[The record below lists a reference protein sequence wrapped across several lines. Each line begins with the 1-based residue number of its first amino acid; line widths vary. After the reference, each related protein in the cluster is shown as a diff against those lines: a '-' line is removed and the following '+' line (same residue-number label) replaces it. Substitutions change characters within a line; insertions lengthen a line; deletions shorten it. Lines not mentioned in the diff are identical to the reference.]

1 MNAAQRGTDSSD
13 GRLLARFAPV
23 LVFTAG
29 EMFFP
34 TAVDGYL
41 HRCSLWAQ
49 PAQGRAQQ
57 VAAPG
62 EIDAASVTAAAARAG
77 TGSTYLRFV
86 AEPMALPDYL
96 RWRRSAERAEF
107 RAVGR
112 WSRVGLLSRLVDA
125 GFDAT
130 LLVRGVVPGGTSA
143 VAEQQYRAMLSET
156 PRPVYYGRV
165 VREAGFTVCQ
175 YFFFYAM
182 NDYRSSF
189 YGVNDHES
197 DWEQVMVYVD
207 DDNGGLAADQAE
219 LQWVACAAHDL
230 SGDDMRRRVDD
241 PELIFEGG
249 THPTVFCGAGSHAS
263 YTRPG
268 EFLLSVAPAALEPV
282 QRWWRRAAEV
292 WHHSL
297 GQGRE
302 IRAVAQSTPLSI
314 PFVDYARG
322 DGRRI
327 GPADW
332 EQRLIGE
339 QDTWATDYRGLWGL
353 DTRDPMG
360 GERAP
365 AGPKYERDGQVRRSW
380 YDPVGWCGL
389 DKALPEDEL
398 VDALTARCKDL
409 ADATAHEREQIDA
422 ARHALRAAELDRMSA
437 VLAASGS
444 ALPDGVAER
453 VGTQEADLAGHQH
466 EHARLT
472 EAAHAAEVA
481 LERVRAGEHG
491 EPRAHIRHEVVPLP
505 AKKQAPLGTEV
516 WAAASGALLLLVEV
530 VLLWIGLPYLALGM
544 IGAVL
549 VFLAVDAAVRGT
561 GIRFLLSYT
570 VALAVI
576 ASVLLVITHWKISLV
591 VLIVALAF
599 FTLRD
604 NLRELRI
611 LRARHSHRH
620 DDDAR
625 RSP

>member
-1 MNAAQRGTDSSD
+1 MLPAGQGAAASD
-13 GRLLARFAPV
+13 EQLLARFAPV

-41 HRCSLWAQ
+41 RRCSLWAQ
-49 PAQGRAQQ
+49 PARGRARQ

-62 EIDAASVTAAAARAG
+62 EVDAQTLTAAAGRAG
-77 TGSTYLRFV
+77 SGSTYLRFV
-86 AEPMALPDYL
+86 DEPMALPDYL

-143 VAEQQYRAMLSET
+143 VAEQQYRAMIAET

-175 YFFFYAM
+175 YFYFYAM

-197 DWEQVMVYVD
+197 DWEQVMIYVD
-207 DDNGGLAADQAE
+207 DDNGQLTAEQAE
-219 LQWVACAAHDL
+219 LQWVAYAAHDL
-230 SGDDMRRRVDD
+230 SGDDTRRHVDD
-241 PELIFEGG
+241 PELLFQDD
-249 THPTVFCGAGSHAS
+249 THPVVFCGAGSHAS

-292 WHHSL
+292 WHDSL

-302 IRAVAQSTPLSI
+302 MRAGARSAPMSI

-327 GPADW
+327 GPGDW

-339 QDTWATDYRGLWGL
+339 QDAWATDYRGLWGL

-398 VDALTARCKDL
+398 VAGLTARLTDL
-409 ADATAHEREQIDA
+409 ADATASEREQIDQ

-437 VLAASGS
+437 VLAATGS
-444 ALPDGVAER
+444 VLPEEVTER
-453 VGTQEADLAGHQH
+453 VRTLEAELATHQR
-466 EHARLT
+466 EHARLA
-472 EAAHAAEVA
+472 EASRAADVA

-491 EPRAHIRHEVVPLP
+491 DPRAHIRHEVVPLP
-505 AKKQAPLGTEV
+505 TKKQAPLGTEV

-530 VLLWIGLPYLALGM
+530 VLLSSGLPYLALGM

-570 VALAVI
+570 VVMAVI
-576 ASVLLVITHWKISLV
+576 ASILLVSTHWKVSLV
-591 VLIVALAF
+591 VLIVGLAF

-604 NLRELRI
+604 NFRELRI
-611 LRARHSHRH
+611 LRTRHAHRR
-620 DDDAR
+620 DDAER
-625 RSP
+625 PS